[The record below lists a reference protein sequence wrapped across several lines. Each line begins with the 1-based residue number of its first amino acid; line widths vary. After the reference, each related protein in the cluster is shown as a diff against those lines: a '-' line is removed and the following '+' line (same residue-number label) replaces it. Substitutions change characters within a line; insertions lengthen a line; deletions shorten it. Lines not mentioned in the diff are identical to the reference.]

1 MVFPR
6 ISLKLTTQRME
17 MLTYFH
23 GNNTILEWQFVS
35 NNANMGF
42 AYLNLVKFYF
52 FEIVSPNSFAPAIGV
67 KINFYIFCA
76 TSSQKIVKQST

>member
-1 MVFPR
+1 MTKYYPHIKFERIATILSSVNSYVANVNNETKTRMVFPR

-42 AYLNLVKFYF
+42 AW
-52 FEIVSPNSFAPAIGV
+52 
-67 KINFYIFCA
+67 
-76 TSSQKIVKQST
+76 